1 MFNQSFQSYYYAFYC
16 FNSVDSTNTDYY
28 NFADQTSVET
38 MLTTLTNPFTSA
50 DATTIYT
57 ET

>member
-1 MFNQSFQSYYYAFYC
+1 MFNQSFQSYYYAFFC
-16 FNSVDSTNTDYY
+16 FYSQDSTDSSYY

-50 DATTIYT
+50 DATTIYN
-57 ET
+57 EV